1 MHLRLLIARFKLPF
15 CPAVCESAVLPL
27 SFMVLC
33 FTCLQYEDSLIM
45 KIFVF
50 LFINSYASF
59 YYLAFVAENFGDCP
73 ATGCMYS
80 LAINLAVV
88 FGSSLASSVFFQIA
102 VPYASYQW
110 QYYER
115 KDVEHKITRP
125 EQEYLLGVVSYA
137 AYTVY
142 PLCVTV

>member
-1 MHLRLLIARFKLPF
+1 
-15 CPAVCESAVLPL
+15 V
-27 SFMVLC
+27 
-33 FTCLQYEDSLIM
+33 

-73 ATGCMYS
+73 ESGCMYT

-88 FGSSLASSVFFQIA
+88 FGSSLASSIFFQLA
-102 VPYASYQW
+102 VPYLSYQY

-115 KDVEHKITRP
+115 KDTERKITRP
-125 EQEYLLGVVSYA
+125 EQEYLLQ
-137 AYTVY
+137 TVRE
-142 PLCVTV
+142 